1 VTGLTSALFL
11 AEAGYVVTTIA
22 AHVPGDSSIEY
33 TSPWLVHHATA
44 AFGDIPANKNRRAG
58 AHWLPHS
65 RAHEPVICDWDV
77 QTYDYWLEMIRQ
89 EDEDRKLPPSGLKVC
104 TYTSCRTFWG

>member
-1 VTGLTSALFL
+1 MFLVTA
-11 AEAGYVVTTIA
+11 V
-22 AHVPGDSSIEY
+22 SSILRLGKY
-33 TSPWLVHHATA
+33 YATA
-44 AFGDIPANKNRRAG
+44 CDDLMLTWNHRAG

-89 EDEDRKLPPSGLKVC
+89 EDEDRKLPPSGIEV
-104 TYTSCRTFWG
+104 

>member
-1 VTGLTSALFL
+1 MVRSKYCHFPRVLGA
-11 AEAGYVVTTIA
+11 
-22 AHVPGDSSIEY
+22 
-33 TSPWLVHHATA
+33 
-44 AFGDIPANKNRRAG
+44 DINPRAG

-89 EDEDRKLPPSGLKVC
+89 EGEDRNLPPSGIKVC
-104 TYTSCRTFWG
+104 DS